1 MINKSILTAL
11 TFFGVSAST
20 LLVGNSAQAAL
31 FFNATDDG
39 VNTTVTL
46 TGIDFTTSGLT
57 PSGDGDSFS
66 TAIRPQDGTIIYT
79 GSTDTT
85 TNWPAPAFIIPTF
98 SFGTGGNSTFA
109 SNLSPSNPFINLR
122 GSGGLLYTLASNP
135 IPSDF
140 VATATY
146 AGTIASLGI
155 DTTPQTFTWS
165 NGQEFRLFQ
174 EVPSESVPE
183 PSTLLGLIGVGL
195 LGVVTRKRK

>member
-1 MINKSILTAL
+1 
-11 TFFGVSAST
+11 
-20 LLVGNSAQAAL
+20 VGNSAQAAL

-57 PSGDGDSFS
+57 PTPGSSTFS
-66 TAIRPQDGTIIYT
+66 TIIRPDTGRIIYT
-79 GSTDTT
+79 GATDTST
-85 TNWPAPAFIIPTF
+85 IFGNSFLIPAFT
-98 SFGTGGNSTFA
+98 FGTGGLNTAAF
-109 SNLSPSNPFINLR
+109 NLSPSNPFINFD
-122 GSGGLLYTLASNP
+122 GEDGEVKTMTANP

-146 AGTIASLGI
+146 AGTIADLGI
-155 DTTPQTFTWS
+155 DTTPQTFIWS

-174 EVPSESVPE
+174 GVPSATVPE

-195 LGVVTRKRK
+195 LGVATRKRK